1 MSVFTTSRHDGVTFS
16 RAPYVSKESPYGWVI
31 IAHSDDTSLYGG
43 HYTKIIGAAD
53 YVAAHGG
60 RWIGYRLK
68 RDAKAAMAEALALG
82 ILKAA

>member
-1 MSVFTTSRHDGVTFS
+1 MAFFKTTRYDNLNFG

-68 RDAKAAMAEALALG
+68 RDAKAAMAEALSLG